1 MHIWATP
8 TETIWTSCEGI
19 PSGFLSMILPSL
31 LGCMLRVLGT
41 AGLLIATR
49 MSNLFSAGAIVI
61 SMPAHPKDRQEF
73 DGFMIFASLEKMS
86 KIYANAA
93 SMSRREL
100 SEMRNKSRDACA
112 QRFASAA
119 SLRLAAIY
127 KLMDEML
134 RNKRSVPAR

>member
-61 SMPAHPKDRQEF
+61 SMPSYPKDQQEF
-73 DGFMIFASLEKMS
+73 DGLMVFASLEKMS
-86 KIYANAA
+86 TIYANIS
-93 SMSRREL
+93 SMSRKER
-100 SEMRNKSRDACA
+100 SDMGNKARDAYA
-112 QRFASAA
+112 QRFAP
-119 SLRLAAIY
+119 AAILRRAGID
-127 KLMDEML
+127 KMMDELL
-134 RNKRSVPAR
+134 RNQGSLPAR